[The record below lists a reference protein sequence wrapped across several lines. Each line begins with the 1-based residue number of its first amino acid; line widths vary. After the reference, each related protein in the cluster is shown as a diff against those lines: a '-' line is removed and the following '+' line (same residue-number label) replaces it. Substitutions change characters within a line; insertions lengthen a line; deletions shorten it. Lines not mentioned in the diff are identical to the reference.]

1 MALSEAAHVQKLA
14 LKAVFSDDKLMQM
27 LVFKGGNALDMI
39 YGPAARSSMDLDFSM
54 EGELLPA
61 ERLDVKD
68 RIDRRINQ
76 AFWEGGYAVD
86 SVSLCVV
93 PQPVSGKVNLK
104 LGGYDIGIG
113 YRQRDEP
120 EDRSRALSIEIS
132 KCEHCG
138 GKRSSDFEG
147 LKIYVYTPEMIV
159 IEKLRAICQQTRKY
173 AAMSGYRSRWARAR
187 DFFDIETTMN
197 RIQMDLTSQDN
208 LTLLKQVFR
217 AKDVPLWLL
226 AQFPKDR
233 EFHRQDFQSVQDTA
247 KASTD
252 VREFDFYFD
261 SVLQTSQSI
270 LEALGVE

>member
-1 MALSEAAHVQKLA
+1 MALSEATHIQKLA

-27 LVFKGGNALDMI
+27 LVFKGGNALDMV

-54 EGELLPA
+54 EGELSRA

-68 RIDRRINQ
+68 RIDRRINE

-86 SVSLCVV
+86 RISFCVV
-93 PQPVSGKVNLK
+93 PQPVSGAVNLK
-104 LGGYDIGIG
+104 LGGYDIEVR
-113 YRQRDEP
+113 YRRRDEP

-159 IEKLRAICQQTRKY
+159 IEKLRAICQQTRQY
-173 AAMSGYRSRWARAR
+173 ATMSGYRSRYARAR
-187 DFFDIETTMN
+187 DFFDIHTTMQ
-197 RIQMDLTSQDN
+197 RFEMDLRSQDN

-217 AKDVPLWLL
+217 AKDVPLRLL
-226 AQFPKDR
+226 AAFPKDR
-233 EFHRQDFQSVQDTA
+233 EVHRPDFESVLATVR
-247 KASTD
+247 AS
-252 VREFDFYFD
+252 VKIESFDFYFD
-261 SVLQTSQSI
+261 DVIRVSQSI
-270 LEALGVE
+270 LKALGVE